1 MDPSASICDGDNA
14 KGPDRDP
21 LVDLCAD
28 RHADLAPAVPSLEW
42 NFGDGWRQTFLD
54 AYCAHDLVID
64 EDLLQLYTRLW
75 KAE

>member
-1 MDPSASICDGDNA
+1 M
-14 KGPDRDP
+14 
-21 LVDLCAD
+21 DLCAD